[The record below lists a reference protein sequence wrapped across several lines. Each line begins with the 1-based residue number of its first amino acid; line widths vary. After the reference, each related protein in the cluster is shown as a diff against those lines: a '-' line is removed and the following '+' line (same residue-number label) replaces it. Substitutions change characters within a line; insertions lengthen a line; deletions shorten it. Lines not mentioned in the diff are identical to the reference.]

1 MAGNSMDMQ
10 INFDFQAKNLDQIV
24 SQINQI
30 QQAFQQKG
38 KSVGFNDKDIKAYS
52 NSLEILKQNTVKTF
66 DVMNSKA
73 SSNKVGQALKQA
85 GVDANNLQNAMRKL
99 GVNGVSSLDNVSK
112 SATQAKRELGKIG
125 EGLKEISNTF
135 TSALKWNMAY
145 GAINA
150 MSSSLKD
157 AVYFAKELDRTLTDI
172 RIVAGLTKDEA
183 IAFGEE
189 ATKLAQR
196 LGSTTSEYTKA
207 SLIYFQQ
214 GLDTSQV
221 KEMTDATVMAANIT
235 GESARDMSDYLT
247 AVVNGYGMVANE
259 AISVVDKLAAVGAS
273 TASDF
278 GELSVGMSKVA
289 SMAKTAGV
297 PIEKLAAQLSTIIST
312 TREAPESVGTSL
324 KTIYSRMLQFKTGTG
339 KDSEGEDF
347 SVPAVE
353 KALEKFNQAAG
364 TSISIFG
371 KDGKLRED
379 MSTVLDELGEKWDQ
393 VTNQQAKFGVAT
405 AIAGTRQMN
414 SLMALLNG
422 WDEYKSAVEVA
433 QNSEGVGWE
442 QNELFME
449 SYEGKVKQLKSAQQ
463 GLYQNLFNADNMK
476 PFIEGLTVIVKG
488 TTQLTKLFG
497 GLPGILIALGPM
509 LLTKLSVPLSQ
520 AVQNVKILR
529 STQASKVDKNEAK
542 IDSLQNKGMITDEQ
556 AKKMKATNDEIRKN
570 EELIESINKVK
581 QARQNES
588 EALDKATQKEQKKIN
603 SKEYYKADAN
613 GKNKIDGRSMNKFF
627 ETTIDGGKEGTY
639 TKLAK
644 DIVSEE
650 SAKAQEKIN
659 NLKSTGQQKA
669 QEVKKIEEE
678 TNEIIKKRL
687 IDLAKESKFNE
698 EHVQQTREERQ
709 ATEGAT
715 GISPEVSNEELD
727 NMSNNAGV
735 KKTALQSDID
745 DATKSLEKQYTAQM
759 NVNTAISAGMNI
771 LFNMNQSYS
780 SLGEAFMSGFIP
792 ALSLLAYTIIPA
804 IINGA
809 TTLKTIINSTGGK
822 VGLILTAISA
832 LTGVIKYFAD
842 SSKRAAE
849 ANKEFQDSFKQQ
861 NSTIAQNATTLSDLS
876 EKYKTLAKGVDDSGN
891 NLSLTNEQYEE
902 YKSIISQISEIMPNL
917 AVKYNAQGEAIGF
930 VTGKLE
936 DLNEEYKK
944 TKQYQYDKLLHG
956 EDGKDDKFK
965 DVWKDKKKSPTDD
978 YILSDARKKDVKLM
992 HEYVDSSITKTP
1004 DDFIEYLG
1012 RIADGKVNAIINEN
1026 NEQLFNDDLTNKL
1039 LDRIGIGQTEY
1050 QKANDA
1056 QREKYNNQLRQAAGN
1071 LAKELQADINSDV
1084 QEMRNVVIAEFGN
1097 NFVTELSDKQFDQA
1111 TQLINE
1117 MDFTDWSEDKTKNW
1131 IQEIGGKL
1139 KDGNSETQEAL
1150 RKVLIAS
1157 KEYTLDNLETLAN
1170 EDTAEALG
1178 ISENELRE
1186 ILGIDDKSKTKERV
1200 LKQIEDLQLGPNAE
1214 SGLKNIVNELPIK
1227 DLEDF
1232 IDLVKIL
1239 IDREI
1244 DLNGLSLDQL
1254 REEIEKTKKYN
1265 EVLAQ
1270 SFEDVSKKMDEV
1282 QSAYGT
1288 VKDAIRT
1295 YNETGAMSIDNLQA
1309 VLSLKPEYLRLFTN
1323 EQGELD
1329 LSTAKIKEYTE
1340 ALKQQMIMSKMN
1352 DIIKS
1357 FLELSPKERLE
1368 YGKKTEEI
1376 NKNTDA
1382 ILANIKAKA
1391 QQAAMDDTEVYA
1403 TDFEGVYKHPETGLP
1418 TTKAG
1423 IFKYLKEQYSSA
1435 LTDDYDMI
1443 KGLADSTSFDLTS
1456 DSNDSDNKKDREDLE
1471 KKRKDLAKK
1480 KKEAEKQEKELGKK
1494 IRAAYKAEKEEIKR
1508 QKDLEKAIQDVADA
1522 QKDLVD
1528 KQKEYND
1535 LLKKHEV
1542 DRYKESIEELTAAME
1557 KLDDVASAIDS
1568 VMGLLGKD
1576 DYQKK
1581 YNLITQKIAQ
1591 NDRIQAE
1598 ANQEYQSLASSP
1610 MPDSAEA
1617 MQARTDA
1624 MQKAKDK
1631 SFQAAIDNEK
1641 QKKDLRNLEKEAQ
1654 DRIDASNKELLDNTN
1669 SYFDNYIDNIRS
1681 AIDSIK
1687 GILDDFKRWQQGE
1700 ISQDDYWSLTALK
1713 LENAA
1718 LSLSSPIEKKDMTE
1732 LDVTDIDTD
1741 SLLSQ
1746 RKSDIDVIYEYA
1758 KEARAKA
1765 REEAEQDRQEEIEDM
1780 KEQIA
1785 DAEERIVEAQEK
1797 VQDCE
1802 EAIQEGYIATAD
1814 AWDAVAEQRES
1825 MAETQTE
1832 IAELTTEIGTLEAN
1846 LSGTMSAT
1854 KKVTEDA
1861 NTATKAMNVTKQAAE
1876 EASKAVENAAKEIS
1890 SDASVGVLT
1899 DAIIGAVKK
1908 AAENAKQSADYNL
1921 IIPDVLWGKGAITSF
1936 NMPTN
1941 VNSTADG
1948 LIGAMYG
1955 VIMYC
1960 IEKAKGLTKSS
1971 GNYHLYVPNI
1981 NWGRNAQ
1988 PNNNN
1993 QNNNYDNLIGVM
2005 YSTVIACFRQVNL
2018 YLGQLKSKQSTDYS
2032 LVAPALG
2039 KDWDKLQTQMEDKIT
2054 AAFKGLNEKI
2064 QGMTIKT
2071 PAVDETGW
2079 TSLGSTISTYI
2090 NSGIKKVLLKGGS
2103 GNTPT
2108 RPFVNSDITTD
2119 EMTSDETNI
2128 QPGMS
2133 VFFSEAD
2140 KKNHAG
2146 MGHVGIM
2153 GTDRKTI
2160 YHLEGKGVKASTLDQ
2175 MKKGGHEFVGAG
2187 WETGPLSIE
2196 QVEEIEKFYKK
2207 QDTFGLPNGY
2217 CQAWVSTALQKA
2229 QGTESRIKHGTAT
2242 DAWKSNLTTD
2252 KIYPSDLVIGGSYSS
2267 NKFVYDENYSAL
2279 KNLFAKA
2286 YINGIDGVGNVGEF
2300 LEGLAAITHLSEMF
2314 EAGRGAATISN
2325 TKGDHGGKSYGLPQ
2339 FSVNSG
2345 SLKSFIDYLRLQYP
2359 DYYNTYFKGLELA
2372 SKNFDSSWINMA
2384 KNVPEFADIQRQF
2397 NYNRVSHI
2405 ISDISDST
2413 GVNFADGGVL
2423 QAIAYSYATQYG
2435 RTGFNSIF
2443 GKNMAGWDL
2452 KKIIN
2457 YIYDQK
2463 AAGVNSHF
2471 KSSSSEIRSSI
2482 KNNRIPKERAEALR
2496 MAGYAEGTK
2505 DGTHPGGL
2513 AMVGD
2518 EAQGKYEYV
2527 QTPDGKITKM
2537 GEHGAEIVNLPRGT
2551 TVFSHSDS
2559 VALEKVYGRDLK
2571 GLPKYAK
2578 GTFVADYKNYT
2589 VAMYR
2594 ENGNN
2599 EIKWL
2604 HSHGEVDEFATQ
2616 LVNEGWENK
2625 TNNSSTQTV
2634 VAETTGTYT
2643 GQGRNGKNYS
2653 ASGTDNLA
2661 SAIDE
2666 NTKAINNNTEAQNK
2680 NTDVEGTVAKN
2691 ETSNNKYV
2699 EMFNN
2704 MMTETADPVKGYIIK
2719 LSDKFTKISNS
2730 DLSDEDKQKKLI
2742 DFLQDPDKGILAGGL
2757 EALEKM
2763 NDVLFD
2769 NADYIKDE
2777 IDNDATLTPTQK
2789 NEAKESINNKL
2800 IEFKNFNSEWRELVY
2815 DILFDNIN
2823 SQNEAQIAFM
2833 EKMNVD
2839 SVKIRKAQSDN
2850 IAELEKQYAINYE
2863 KFTKEQRQK
2872 AKETIQE
2879 AKKKLYEDERSAQKE
2894 SFSLIEDEL
2903 KDSGEFDKIAEY
2915 YYDDLE
2921 LIKKAYQD
2929 GIISMEEYQQGLK
2942 DTNDALEQLNKEQKS
2957 RIKTQFDAA
2966 ISAVNTEFSKLNET
2980 LDDQKTAIDNYY
2992 DLESKITDLK
3002 AEKSKEY
3009 DAELRRNYD
3018 KQIEF
3023 LTAQKELYKN
3033 EGDPKVQAELMR
3045 TINESIKSFDLMIA
3059 KDILEKKRNQKI
3071 NRIFN
3076 QDTQTFDWVED
3087 FDAIAEAEK
3096 NLFDAEKDLKLL
3108 KLTNEQERYTLKKK
3122 DLEDALN
3129 KPQRDKYYEAAIQFF
3144 GSDFVQSLSN
3154 NKLFKK
3160 NILSVATV
3168 GAEKTYEV
3176 PDELKLNDYEKT
3188 LFGVDIFNQLD
3199 KDYTKDTRKLLEG
3212 VFYSKNTDYANEML
3226 NATSKE
3232 DFLKSAKQRLAKSL
3246 DMGSNQGK
3254 FLQDLAIEA
3263 GFTNLLSDKQF
3274 SKLIRI
3280 EENEFSDKTDFAKL
3294 IKTGTD
3300 KNSIITAA
3308 KRRFGKSINKGTNY
3322 SITIRDLI
3330 KQNPNF
3336 TNTDI
3341 PELEDIMKQEEEMF
3355 PTNSKENPEK
3365 IAYYA
3370 PKLTLAGRDRLKDI
3384 TSYAM
3389 KNNLVGQSF
3398 ANSMNYSTLNAV
3410 GDILDK
3416 VRSGDNIDS
3425 SISKEEVKNIN
3436 VNIGNLELSDT
3447 EKEVLADTLMKAI
3460 ERQSITDKQ

>member
-125 EGLKEISNTF
+125 KGLKEISDTF

-145 GAINA
+145 GSINA

-157 AVYFAKELDRTLTDI
+157 AVHFAKELDSTLTDI

-247 AVVNGYGMVANE
+247 AVVNGYGMVADE
-259 AISVVDKLAAVGAS
+259 AMSVVDKLAAVGAA

-278 GELSVGMSKVA
+278 GELSIGMSKVA

-463 GLYQNLFNADNMK
+463 GLYQNLFNADDMK

-488 TTQLTKLFG
+488 ATQLTKLFG

-509 LLTKLSVPLSQ
+509 LLSKLSVPLSQ

-529 STQASKVDKNEAK
+529 STETSKVDKNEAK

-588 EALDKATQKEQKKIN
+588 EALDKATQKQQKKIN
-603 SKEYYKADAN
+603 SKEYYKAGAN
-613 GKNKIDGRSMNKFF
+613 GENTQKRSIMNRFF
-627 ETTIDGGKEGTY
+627 ETSTQGDEGTY
-639 TKLAK
+639 TKQAK
-644 DIVSEE
+644 TIVEEE
-650 SAKAQEKIN
+650 SVKAQEKIN

-698 EHVQQTREERQ
+698 EHVQQAREERQ
-709 ATEGAT
+709 TTEDAT
-715 GISPEVSNEELD
+715 GISPEVSNEKLD
-727 NMSNNAGV
+727 DMSNNAGI

-745 DATKSLEKQYTAQM
+745 DTTKSLEEQYAAQM

-832 LTGVIKYFAD
+832 LTGVIKWFVD

-861 NSTIAQNATTLSDLS
+861 NSTIAQNATTLSGLS
-876 EKYKTLAKGVDDSGN
+876 EKYKTLAKGVDNSGN

-944 TKQYQYDKLLHG
+944 AKQYQYDKLLHG
-956 EDGKDDKFK
+956 EDGKDDKFHDTWKSNKQK
-965 DVWKDKKKSPTDD
+965 DETGTLYRTKKGKVEWYQDLATDD
-978 YILSDARKKDVKLM
+978 EKLSYYLKQNVDELGDAFKEADVDID
-992 HEYVDSSITKTP
+992 EYKNTEDSSKKNELTNRVKQAAA
-1004 DDFIEYLG
+1004 
-1012 RIADGKVNAIINEN
+1012 RIAQKTQQEL
-1026 NEQLFNDDLTNKL
+1026 ETN
-1039 LDRIGIGQTEY
+1039 IS
-1050 QKANDA
+1050 N
-1056 QREKYNNQLRQAAGN
+1056 
-1071 LAKELQADINSDV
+1071 
-1084 QEMRNVVIAEFGN
+1084 MRNVVEAKFGSR
-1097 NFVTELSDKQFDQA
+1097 FVTELSDDQFDQA

-1117 MDFTDWSEDKTKNW
+1117 IDFSDWSEEDAQDW
-1131 IQEIGGKL
+1131 INELGSKL
-1139 KDGNSETQEAL
+1139 QSGDADTQEAL
-1150 RKVLIAS
+1150 RQVIVNS
-1157 KEYTLDNLETLAN
+1157 KEYTLDNLKALVN
-1170 EDTAEALG
+1170 EDTAKALG

-1186 ILGIDDKSKTKERV
+1186 ILGIDDKSKTEERV
-1200 LKQIEDLQLGPNAE
+1200 LKQIDDLDLKGNATA
-1214 SGLKNIVNELPIK
+1214 GLKNIVNELPAK

-1232 IDLVKIL
+1232 IDLVKVL

-1244 DLNGLSLDQL
+1244 DLNNLSLDQIK
-1254 REEIEKTKKYN
+1254 EEIKKVKEEN
-1265 EVLAQ
+1265 EQAAL

-1323 EQGELD
+1323 EQGELE

-1382 ILANIKAKA
+1382 ILRNIEAKSKEAA
-1391 QQAAMDDTEVYA
+1391 QKDVDSFKKGNKYVLPDGREVYNRDYA
-1403 TDFEGVYKHPETGLP
+1403 IQVISG
-1418 TTKAG
+1418 
-1423 IFKYLKEQYSSA
+1423 QYSSS

-1443 KGLADSTSFDLTS
+1443 KGLVDSTSFDLTS

-1732 LDVTDIDTD
+1732 LDVTDIDID

-1746 RKSDIDVIYEYA
+1746 RKSDIDAIYEYV

-1802 EAIQEGYIATAD
+1802 EAIQEGYIATAE

-1825 MAETQTE
+1825 MAETQNE
-1832 IAELTTEIGTLEAN
+1832 IADLTTEIGTLEAN

-1890 SDASVGVLT
+1890 SDASVGVLA

-2018 YLGQLKSKQSTDYS
+2018 YLGQLKSKQSSDYS

-2064 QGMTIKT
+2064 QGMTIKA

-2090 NSGIKKVLLKGGS
+2090 NSGIKQVLLKGGE
-2103 GNTPT
+2103 NTKSDDH
-2108 RPFVNSDITTD
+2108 PFVNSNIRSSQ
-2119 EMTSDETNI
+2119 MTSNVNGI
-2128 QPGMS
+2128 KPGMS
-2133 VFFSEAD
+2133 VFFTSASAE
-2140 KKNHAG
+2140 NG
-2146 MGHVGIM
+2146 EMGLGHVGIM
-2153 GTDRKTI
+2153 SNDGKI
-2160 YHLEGKGVKASTLDQ
+2160 YHLENGVKKSSFAELERSHHYF
-2175 MKKGGHEFVGAG
+2175 KGAG
-2187 WETGPLSIE
+2187 WQTGPLTKE
-2196 QVEEIEKFYKK
+2196 QVDKIEELYKYQK
-2207 QDTFGLPNGY
+2207 TFDLDTGW
-2217 CQAWVSTALQKA
+2217 CQSWVSQALQYA
-2229 QGTESRIKHGTAT
+2229 QGTKDRVHRESAT
-2242 DAWKSNLTTD
+2242 DAYNDFATVFTKEFAG
-2252 KIYPSDLVIGGSYSS
+2252 SDSS
-2267 NKFVYDENYSAL
+2267 NNYAFVYDENYSAL

-2286 YINGIDGVGNVGEF
+2286 YINGIDGVGNVGEL

-2339 FSVNSG
+2339 FSVKSG

-2372 SKNFDSSWINMA
+2372 SKSFDSGWTNMA

-2397 NYNRVSHI
+2397 NYNRVFHI

-2559 VALEKVYGRDLK
+2559 VALEKVYGRGLK

-2578 GTFVADYKNYT
+2578 GTYRFIGGETGREFLFSTDRGIQSTFSVTNSQDDILTLKNRFERDGYIEDNELQRDINVPSKGSLGQVISLEDAGIT
-2589 VAMYR
+2589 Q
-2594 ENGNN
+2594 EEFNN
-2599 EIKWL
+2599 MSYYDRINFTK
-2604 HSHGEVDEFATQ
+2604 
-2616 LVNEGWENK
+2616 
-2625 TNNSSTQTV
+2625 NS
-2634 VAETTGTYT
+2634 
-2643 GQGRNGKNYS
+2643 
-2653 ASGTDNLA
+2653 DNS

-2680 NTDVEGTVAKN
+2680 NTDVQGTVVKN
-2691 ETSNNKYV
+2691 ETYNNKYV

-2742 DFLQDPDKGILAGGL
+2742 DFLQGPDGILAGGL

-2777 IDNDATLTPTQK
+2777 IDKDATLNPTQK
-2789 NEAKESINNKL
+2789 NEAKESVNNKL
-2800 IEFKNFNSEWRELVY
+2800 IEFKNFNSEWRELTY

-2872 AKETIQE
+2872 AKETLQE
-2879 AKKKLYEDERSAQKE
+2879 AKKKLYEDERSALKE

-2903 KDSGEFDKIAEY
+2903 KDSGEFGKIAEY

-2929 GIISMEEYQQGLK
+2929 GIISMEEYRQGLK

-2966 ISAVNTEFSKLNET
+2966 ISAVNTEFSKLKET

-2992 DLESKITDLK
+2992 DLESKITELK

-3059 KDILEKKRNQKI
+3059 KDILEKKRNQKV

-3087 FDAIAEAEK
+3087 FDAVAEAEK
-3096 NLFDAEKDLKLL
+3096 NVLSAEKDLKLL
-3108 KLTNEQERYTLKKK
+3108 KLTNEQERYNLRKE

-3129 KPQRDKYYEAAIQFF
+3129 KPQRDAYYEAALQFF
-3144 GSDFVQSLSN
+3144 GSDFVRSLSSDSA
-3154 NKLFKK
+3154 FEK
-3160 NILSVATV
+3160 NVLNVATV

-3176 PDELKLNDYEKT
+3176 PDELKLNDNEKL
-3188 LFGVDIFNQLD
+3188 LFGTNIFNQLD
-3199 KDYTKDTRKLLEG
+3199 KDYTEDTRKLLAG
-3212 VFYSKNTDYANEML
+3212 VFYSKNTDYAKEML

-3263 GFTNLLSDKQF
+3263 GFTDLLSDKQF
-3274 SKLIRI
+3274 AKLIRI
-3280 EENEFSDKTDFAKL
+3280 EENEFSDKTDFAEL

-3336 TNTDI
+3336 ANTDI

-3355 PTNSKENPEK
+3355 PVNSKENPEK

-3370 PKLTLAGRDRLKDI
+3370 PKLTLAGRDWLKDI
-3384 TSYAM
+3384 TSYAL

-3398 ANSMNYSTLNAV
+3398 ADSMNYSTLSSLNN
-3410 GDILDK
+3410 ILDK
-3416 VRSGDNIDS
+3416 VRSDDNIDS
-3425 SISKEEVKNIN
+3425 PISNEEIKNITVN
-3436 VNIGNLELSDT
+3436 VQGLILNDN

>member
-38 KSVGFNDKDIKAYS
+38 TSVGFNDKDIKAYS

-73 SSNKVGQALKQA
+73 SNNKVGQALKQA

-99 GVNGVSSLDNVSK
+99 GVNGVSSLDGVSK
-112 SATQAKRELGKIG
+112 SAAQTKKELGKIS

-135 TSALKWNMAY
+135 TSALKWNLAY
-145 GAINA
+145 GAINS

-157 AVYFAKELDRTLTDI
+157 AVHFAKELDSTLTDI

-247 AVVNGYGMVANE
+247 AVVNGYGMVADE
-259 AISVVDKLAAVGAS
+259 AMSVVDKLAAVGAA

-278 GELSVGMSKVA
+278 GELSIGMSKVA

-312 TREAPESVGTSL
+312 TKEAPESVGTSL

-353 KALEKFNQAAG
+353 KALEKFNQVAG

-463 GLYQNLFNADNMK
+463 GLYQNLFNADDMK

-488 TTQLTKLFG
+488 ATQLTKLFG

-529 STQASKVDKNEAK
+529 STEASKVDKNEVK

-581 QARQNES
+581 NARQKES
-588 EALDKATQKEQKKIN
+588 EALDKAIQKQQKRIS
-603 SKEYYKADAN
+603 SKEYYKAGENGENKLDKRGTNSLIGAN
-613 GKNKIDGRSMNKFF
+613 DKGGIMSQYNTQAK
-627 ETTIDGGKEGTY
+627 TIVE
-639 TKLAK
+639 
-644 DIVSEE
+644 EE

-669 QEVKKIEEE
+669 QEVEKIEEA

-698 EHVQQTREERQ
+698 EHVQQAREERQ

-715 GISPEVSNEELD
+715 GISSEVSNEELD

-745 DATKSLEKQYTAQM
+745 DTTKSLEKQYTAQM

-780 SLGEAFMSGFIP
+780 SFGEAVMSGLIP

-809 TTLKTIINSTGGK
+809 TTLKAVINSAGGK

-832 LTGVIKYFAD
+832 LTGVIRWFAD

-861 NSTIAQNATTLSDLS
+861 NSTIAQNATILSGLS

-930 VTGKLE
+930 VTGKLQ

-944 TKQYQYDKLLHG
+944 T
-956 EDGKDDKFK
+956 
-965 DVWKDKKKSPTDD
+965 
-978 YILSDARKKDVKLM
+978 RKKDYQELLYGEDNTEHNFSEVWKLQSGNDKH
-992 HEYVDSSITKTP
+992 HEYYGDAVSEISNDQEFIAYLRNNASQ
-1004 DDFIEYLG
+1004 DDIPEIVSQNLIFKLAQEAGIDNYKGTDEQKNQIKQAAIK
-1012 RIADGKVNAIINEN
+1012 IADEVE
-1026 NEQLFNDDLTNKL
+1026 
-1039 LDRIGIGQTEY
+1039 
-1050 QKANDA
+1050 
-1056 QREKYNNQLRQAAGN
+1056 
-1071 LAKELQADINSDV
+1071 ADINKDI
-1084 QEMRNVVIAEFGN
+1084 QDLRNIVSAQFGY
-1097 NFVTELSDKQFDQA
+1097 NFIDKLTNEQFSQGN
-1111 TQLINE
+1111 QIINQ
-1117 MDFTDWSEDKTKNW
+1117 MDFSGMSQKEAQNW
-1131 IQEIGGKL
+1131 
-1139 KDGNSETQEAL
+1139 
-1150 RKVLIAS
+1150 
-1157 KEYTLDNLETLAN
+1157 
-1170 EDTAEALG
+1170 
-1178 ISENELRE
+1178 
-1186 ILGIDDKSKTKERV
+1186 
-1200 LKQIEDLQLGPNAE
+1200 
-1214 SGLKNIVNELPIK
+1214 IK
-1227 DLEDF
+1227 DLGNNIQTDEFQEAFKKIFEGANEKTLKELNDIAGKEEFQDALGLNADQITSLLNVNEYNKNKEVYNNF
-1232 IDLVKIL
+1232 IDELDNVSNKDNLKNLADQIPASEIGEL
-1239 IDREI
+1239 RDAVESLKNSNI
-1244 DLNGLSLDQL
+1244 DLNNITLDQL
-1254 REEIEKTKKYN
+1254 REEIEKIKKYN

-1309 VLSLKPEYLRLFTN
+1309 ILSLKTEYLMLFIN
-1323 EQGELD
+1323 ERGELD
-1329 LSTAKIKEYTE
+1329 LSTEKIKEYVQ
-1340 ALKQQMIMSKMN
+1340 ALKSEMILTKLKEAIEEFIN
-1352 DIIKS
+1352 
-1357 FLELSPKERLE
+1357 LSPQER
-1368 YGKKTEEI
+1368 EERV
-1376 NKNTDA
+1376 KNTTAILNEADA
-1382 ILANIKAKA
+1382 IQKLIKAKA
-1391 QQAAMDDTEVYA
+1391 TEAAQKDWA
-1403 TDFEGVYKHPETGLP
+1403 RRKTGLATP
-1418 TTKAG
+1418 TFGKDGTVSLGFAEG
-1423 IFKYLKEQYSSA
+1423 YNSEE
-1435 LTDDYDMI
+1435 DYVNAYTEYFTNMYN
-1443 KGLADSTSFDLTS
+1443 GLSGLFNDTSFDLGS

-1471 KKRKDLAKK
+1471 KKKKDLAKK
-1480 KKEAEKQEKELGKK
+1480 RKEAEKQEKELGKK
-1494 IRAAYKAEKEEIKR
+1494 IRAAYKAEKEEVKR
-1508 QKDLEKAIQDVADA
+1508 QKDLQEAIQGVADA

-1528 KQKEYND
+1528 KQKDYND

-1598 ANQEYQSLASSP
+1598 ANQEYQNLANSP
-1610 MPDSAEA
+1610 IPDSSEA
-1617 MQARTDA
+1617 MQARVDA

-1700 ISQDDYWSLTALK
+1700 ISQDDYWTLTALN

-1746 RKSDIDVIYEYA
+1746 RKSDIDAIYEYA
-1758 KEARAKA
+1758 KEARVKA

-1785 DAEERIVEAQEK
+1785 EAEERIVEAQEK
-1797 VQDCE
+1797 VQDCK
-1802 EAIQEGYIATAD
+1802 EAIEEGYIATAD

-1825 MAETQTE
+1825 MAETQNE
-1832 IAELTTEIGTLEAN
+1832 IADLTKEIGTLEAN
-1846 LSGTMSAT
+1846 LSGTMSST
-1854 KKVTEDA
+1854 KKVTEGA

-1876 EASKAVENAAKEIS
+1876 EASKAIENAAKEIS
-1890 SDASVGVLT
+1890 SDTSVGVLT
-1899 DAIIGAVKK
+1899 EAIINAVKT
-1908 AAENAKQSADYNL
+1908 AAANAKQSADYKL
-1921 IIPDVLWGKGAITSF
+1921 VIPDVLWGRGAITSF

-1960 IEKAKGLTKSS
+1960 LEKAKVLTKGS

-1981 NWGRNAQ
+1981 NWGRSAEK
-1988 PNNNN
+1988 
-1993 QNNNYDNLIGVM
+1993 NNYYNLIGVM
-2005 YSTVIACFRQVNL
+2005 YTTIIACFRQVNI
-2018 YLGQLKSKQSTDYS
+2018 YLGQLKDKQNTDYS

-2039 KDWDKLQTQMEDKIT
+2039 KEWDKLGEAMKTKIKTAISELNDSMSDQKIVAPSPDEAAWTKFGKDIGVFVSKGIQQGVLNGEGKVVVNNVTPEKGGGRVGAADEPKAKTGTFAAAYEHYNPNVSRRTGAYGTNRGDHIHGGIDYAPKKPGAKIPVYASVSGIARAIPEAKSGGLGNCVKIQDSEGRYHLYGHLSSMAVSTGDEIRAGQKIGISGSTGNSTGVHVHYEVRGRGGSSKDRINPDSGEVSYGNNSQTKSSLQIKNKDQYGILQLIASMFGYSDEEITDGEYADLTNLSEMEKCIAFTKAVKAKFGNSGWGGRPLTDIEI
-2054 AAFKGLNEKI
+2054 AAIVGNAFQESTYNPKSGSAKGSGAYGAWQWLGGRKTKLLKTFPDTYDTLESQIAYLALEATNGGYEQKQFTKFLNEK
-2064 QGMTIKT
+2064 QDLKAKT
-2071 PAVDETGW
+2071 L
-2079 TSLGSTISTYI
+2079 SF
-2090 NSGIKKVLLKGGS
+2090 
-2103 GNTPT
+2103 
-2108 RPFVNSDITTD
+2108 R
-2119 EMTSDETNI
+2119 
-2128 QPGMS
+2128 
-2133 VFFSEAD
+2133 
-2140 KKNHAG
+2140 KNYEICG
-2146 MGHVGIM
+2146 
-2153 GTDRKTI
+2153 
-2160 YHLEGKGVKASTLDQ
+2160 EWKAND
-2175 MKKGGHEFVGAG
+2175 
-2187 WETGPLSIE
+2187 PRR
-2196 QVEEIEKFYKK
+2196 Y
-2207 QDTFGLPNGY
+2207 
-2217 CQAWVSTALQKA
+2217 
-2229 QGTESRIKHGTAT
+2229 
-2242 DAWKSNLTTD
+2242 
-2252 KIYPSDLVIGGSYSS
+2252 
-2267 NKFVYDENYSAL
+2267 
-2279 KNLFAKA
+2279 
-2286 YINGIDGVGNVGEF
+2286 
-2300 LEGLAAITHLSEMF
+2300 
-2314 EAGRGAATISN
+2314 RGAQDSI
-2325 TKGDHGGKSYGLPQ
+2325 G
-2339 FSVNSG
+2339 
-2345 SLKSFIDYLRLQYP
+2345 YLQ
-2359 DYYNTYFKGLELA
+2359 NANKYF
-2372 SKNFDSSWINMA
+2372 
-2384 KNVPEFADIQRQF
+2384 
-2397 NYNRVSHI
+2397 
-2405 ISDISDST
+2405 T
-2413 GVNFADGGVL
+2413 
-2423 QAIAYSYATQYG
+2423 
-2435 RTGFNSIF
+2435 
-2443 GKNMAGWDL
+2443 
-2452 KKIIN
+2452 
-2457 YIYDQK
+2457 
-2463 AAGVNSHF
+2463 
-2471 KSSSSEIRSSI
+2471 
-2482 KNNRIPKERAEALR
+2482 
-2496 MAGYAEGTK
+2496 GTK

-2537 GEHGAEIVNLPRGT
+2537 GEHGAEIVNLPKGT

-2559 VALEKVYGRDLK
+2559 VALEKVYGRGLK

-2578 GTFVADYKNYT
+2578 GTFVADYKDYT
-2589 VAMYR
+2589 VTMYG
-2594 ENGNN
+2594 ENGGN
-2599 EIKWL
+2599 EVKWL
-2604 HSHGEVDEFATQ
+2604 HSHGQVDEFATQ
-2616 LVNEGWENK
+2616 LINEGWENK

-2634 VAETTGTYT
+2634 VAETTDTYT
-2643 GQGRNGKNYS
+2643 GQGRDGKIYS
-2653 ASGTDNLA
+2653 ASGTDDLA
-2661 SAIDE
+2661 SAVKE
-2666 NTKAINNNTEAQNK
+2666 NTAAVNNNTEAQNE
-2680 NTDVEGTVAKN
+2680 NTDVTSTVTKN
-2691 ETSNNKYV
+2691 ETYNEKYV
-2699 EMFNN
+2699 KMFND
-2704 MMTETADPVKGYIIK
+2704 MMTETAEPFKGYVTQ
-2719 LSDKFTKISNS
+2719 LSGEITRINN
-2730 DLSDEDKQKKLI
+2730 LNISDEEKQKKLI
-2742 DFLQDPDKGILAGGL
+2742 DVLQGSKGILAVGS
-2757 EALEKM
+2757 ESLEKM
-2763 NDVLFD
+2763 RTDLFA
-2769 NADYIKDE
+2769 NAEYTKNE
-2777 IDNDATLTPTQK
+2777 IDKDTTLTPTQK
-2789 NEAKESINNKL
+2789 NEAKESINSKL
-2800 IEFKNFNSEWRELVY
+2800 TNFIDVISTWQQLTY

-2823 SQNEAQIAFM
+2823 SQNEVQIAFM
-2833 EKMNVD
+2833 EKMNID

-2850 IAELEKQYAINYE
+2850 IAELEEQYNKNYMN
-2863 KFTKEQRQK
+2863 FTKEQRQK
-2872 AKETIQE
+2872 AKETLQE

-2915 YYDDLE
+2915 YYKDLE
-2921 LIKKAYQD
+2921 SLKKAYQD
-2929 GIISMEEYQQGLK
+2929 GVISMEEYQQELK
-2942 DTNDALEQLNKEQKS
+2942 DTNDAFEQLNKEQRS

-2966 ISAVNTEFSKLNET
+2966 ISAVNTEFSKLKET

-2992 DLESKITDLK
+2992 DLESKITELK

-3023 LTAQKELYKN
+3023 LMAQKELYKN

-3059 KDILEKKRNQKI
+3059 KDILEKKRNQKV

-3087 FDAIAEAEK
+3087 FDAIADAEK
-3096 NLFDAEKDLKLL
+3096 NLLDAEKDLKLL
-3108 KLTNEQERYTLKKK
+3108 KLTNEQEQLNLRKQ

-3129 KPQRDKYYEAAIQFF
+3129 KPQQDKYYEAALQFF
-3144 GSDFVQSLSN
+3144 GSDFVKSLSN
-3154 NKLFKK
+3154 NDAFKK

-3168 GAEKTYEV
+3168 GAKKTYEV
-3176 PDELKLNDYEKT
+3176 PDELKLNDNEKL
-3188 LFGVDIFNQLD
+3188 LFGTNIFNQLD
-3199 KDYTKDTRKLLEG
+3199 KDYTKDTRKLLKG

-3226 NATSKE
+3226 HATSKE
-3232 DFLKSAKQRLAKSL
+3232 DFLKFAKQRLAKSI
-3246 DMGSNQGK
+3246 DMGSNQGIY
-3254 FLQDLAIEA
+3254 LQDLANRSE
-3263 GFTNLLSDKQF
+3263 FTDLLNDKEF
-3274 SKLIRI
+3274 KKLVNI
-3280 EENEFSDKTDFAKL
+3280 EESTFL
-3294 IKTGTD
+3294 
-3300 KNSIITAA
+3300 
-3308 KRRFGKSINKGTNY
+3308 
-3322 SITIRDLI
+3322 
-3330 KQNPNF
+3330 
-3336 TNTDI
+3336 
-3341 PELEDIMKQEEEMF
+3341 
-3355 PTNSKENPEK
+3355 TNSKENPER

-3370 PKLTLAGRDRLKDI
+3370 PKLTLAGRDWLKDI
-3384 TSYAM
+3384 TSYAL

-3398 ANSMNYSTLNAV
+3398 ANSMNYSTLNSV
-3410 GDILDK
+3410 NDILDK

-3425 SISKEEVKNIN
+3425 SISKEEIKNITVN
-3436 VNIGNLELSDT
+3436 VQGLNLNDN